1 MLVWLSKIG
10 LAQHFAQ
17 SAAADASEK
26 QSKSLL
32 TPAREECN
40 KCDVTIDPYC
50 RLVKVVCYQNLVVFH
65 LFAVLN
71 LTLMGG
77 VGEK

>member
-50 RLVKVVCYQNLVVFH
+50 RLVKVVCY
-65 LFAVLN
+65 
-71 LTLMGG
+71 
-77 VGEK
+77 